1 MAPSPAEPC
10 TLLYQDWGLPMEV
23 WFPALPSEVTW
34 GSPGTAEGRLSEPAQ
49 SPTSS
54 IYPAS
59 WRLSVLG
66 IGVPHQLPL
75 KKGFWSHGVGCV
87 FPQLSPR
94 GRL

>member
-1 MAPSPAEPC
+1 
-10 TLLYQDWGLPMEV
+10 MEV
-23 WFPALPSEVTW
+23 WFPALSSEATW

-59 WRLSVLG
+59 WCLSVLG

-75 KKGFWSHGVGCV
+75 KKGFWSHGVGCAS
-87 FPQLSPR
+87 PQLSPE
-94 GRL
+94 GDCEVSLVFPVVGAHLPFCPP